1 MTIGVGV
8 ESSSPTMLYHVSW
21 PFHAMRPSDISCSFR
36 EQRMV
41 ARGVAPVAVVGEQR
55 TLDLADLGR
64 VSAAR
69 VEAAAGRRIDRAR
82 YLPLQHDSLTPCRA
96 FDDVVFDR
104 GNRREQRLCVP
115 VDRLQGT
122 RRG

>member
-1 MTIGVGV
+1 MTTRVGV
-8 ESSSPTMLYHVSW
+8 APRSPTMRHHISP
-21 PFHAMRPSDISCSFR
+21 PFTAMRPSAISCSFR

-64 VSAAR
+64 ISAAR

-82 YLPLQHDSLTPCRA
+82 DLPLQHDSLPPCRA
-96 FDDVVFDR
+96 FDDVVFD
-104 GNRREQRLCVP
+104 
-115 VDRLQGT
+115 
-122 RRG
+122 

>member
-1 MTIGVGV
+1 MTTGVGV
-8 ESSSPTMLYHVSW
+8 APRSPTMRYHVSR
-21 PFHAMRPSDISCSFR
+21 PFHDMRPSDISCSFR

-64 VSAAR
+64 ISAAR
-69 VEAAAGRRIDRAR
+69 VEATAGRRIDWTR

-96 FDDVVFDR
+96 FHDVVFDR
-104 GNRREQRLCVP
+104 GNRREQRLCVR
-115 VDRLQGT
+115 VDRLQE
-122 RRG
+122 